1 MINSEPIKER
11 LKQIDENLPILKEL
25 KVISLDKFKD
35 DKKLQRLA
43 ERCLEINIQALLDIA
58 HYIIAQNNWKRS
70 SENKEAILTLG
81 AKGII
86 PEDFARKIEPM
97 AGLRNLLAHEYA
109 TIDAVKIHAAL
120 QNLEDF
126 REFSRHILK
135 YLANNFTN

>member
-11 LKQIDENLPILKEL
+11 LKLIDENLPILKEL
-25 KVISLDKFKD
+25 KVIPLDKFKD

-43 ERCLEINIQALLDIA
+43 ERCLELSIQSLLDIA

-86 PEDFARKIEPM
+86 PEDFAKKIEPM
-97 AGLRNLLAHEYA
+97 AGLRNLLAHEYME
-109 TIDAVKIHAAL
+109 IDPVKIHAHL

-126 REFSRHILK
+126 REFIRHILK
-135 YLANNFTN
+135 YIEK

>member
-25 KVISLDKFKD
+25 KVIPLNKFKD
-35 DKKLQRLA
+35 DKKLQLLT
-43 ERCLEINIQALLDIA
+43 ERCLELNIQALLDIA

-81 AKGII
+81 VKGII
-86 PEDFARKIEPM
+86 TEDFAKKIEPM
-97 AGLRNLLAHEYA
+97 AGLRNLLAHEYLK
-109 TIDAVKIHAAL
+109 IDPAKIYEHL

-126 REFSRHILK
+126 REFSRYILK
-135 YLANNFTN
+135 YINK